1 MKKMKI
7 SVTAMIL
14 AVAFASCSDDDNNSL
29 NPAAQQ
35 IQQTVSTAQSGTW
48 RITSYIDSGN
58 VETND
63 FTGYNF
69 TFGANN
75 ALTAANG
82 ASTYTGTWSVTQSNS
97 VDDDDS
103 GDIDFNIIFNAQA
116 PASFLDLNDDWDL
129 VERTATKITLVD
141 ISGGNNSTDYL
152 TLEKN

>member
-7 SVTAMIL
+7 SVAAMIL

-48 RITSYIDSGN
+48 RITRYIDSGN

-63 FTGYNF
+63 FAGYNF

-82 ASTYTGTWSVTQSNS
+82 TNTYTGTWSVTQSNS

-103 GDIDFNIIFNAQA
+103 GDIDFSIIFNAQA